1 MSFLR
6 MAHRLTSHHRALYSP
21 QYYSGTC
28 AHITTTSVYRAP
40 FDIKD
45 EEDFNKRVLQATK
58 PTVVD
63 FHANWCNPCKVLTP
77 RLDAIIAEQDGKVD
91 LAKVDIDVMGELA
104 FNFGVNAVPTVIG
117 MKGGKVINKF
127 EGVVEPPQIRHF
139 IEQLTKA

>member
-1 MSFLR
+1 M
-6 MAHRLTSHHRALYSP
+6 
-21 QYYSGTC
+21 
-28 AHITTTSVYRAP
+28 
-40 FDIKD
+40 DIKD

>member
-1 MSFLR
+1 MADEYNEWLYCCTGIFLKCS
-6 MAHRLTSHHRALYSP
+6 RLEHYFT
-21 QYYSGTC
+21 
-28 AHITTTSVYRAP
+28 
-40 FDIKD
+40 FDS
-45 EEDFNKRVLQATK
+45 
-58 PTVVD
+58 
-63 FHANWCNPCKVLTP
+63 WCNPCKVLTP